1 MSTHSG
7 RLLYLALA
15 DARGHLMRA
24 HLLSGALAEAGLA
37 VDIVTTSPEGV
48 RFLASMGRQARLLS
62 EHFRVEFGDR
72 HDMSRRRTDARVLN
86 YLLLPWRALGD
97 LRRLATL
104 ARGADLVVNDSLHPA
119 LLLAPVLGFPH
130 PVAQVY
136 GENLW
141 WAMESNLDDRA
152 PPWVVDRYRRGLRAL
167 RDRAFARIVH
177 TLGSVGAEPGSPAR
191 TYRLAPI
198 VARPARSRTEVRAA
212 LGVPDGVPLAAV
224 YLNPHFRDPSIAA
237 AVEEGLALG
246 GFRVHAV
253 GEGYRMRTGWVG
265 TDPRLA
271 DVVHAAELFV
281 SGAGMGALELA
292 RSSGTPLLVL
302 LGDQPEQARN
312 VAELV
317 QRSPDFAL
325 AEVLVG
331 DPELGRAIAVAATR
345 LVSRVSA
352 VGRRARSSGEMAWVE
367 AFVELVRAARVI
379 RRGRR
384 ALVARARP
392 AF

>member
-1 MSTHSG
+1 VGTSSG

-24 HLLSGALAEAGLA
+24 HLLSGALGEAGLD
-37 VDIVTTSPEGV
+37 VDIVTTSRDGV
-48 RFLASMGRQARLLS
+48 RFLASMGRQSRLLS

-72 HDMSRRRTDARVLN
+72 HDMSRRRTDARVVN
-86 YLLLPWRALGD
+86 YLVLPWRALGD
-97 LRRLATL
+97 LRRLAVF

-119 LLLAPVLGFPH
+119 LLLAPALGFPY
-130 PVAQVY
+130 PVVQVY

-141 WAMESNLDDRA
+141 RAMETNLDDRA
-152 PPWVVDRYRRGLRAL
+152 PPWIAARFRRAL
-167 RDRAFARIVH
+167 RVIRDRAFARIVH
-177 TLGSVGAEPGSPAR
+177 TLGSAAVEPGGPPR
-191 TYRLAPI
+191 TYRVAPI
-198 VARPARSRTEVRAA
+198 VARPGRSRAEVRAA

-224 YLNPHFRDPSIAA
+224 YLNPHFKDPSIAA
-237 AVEEGLALG
+237 SVEDGLAHG

-253 GEGYRMRTGWVG
+253 GEGYRARPGWVG
-265 TDPRLA
+265 TDARFA

-317 QRSPDFAL
+317 QRAPDFAL
-325 AEVLVG
+325 REVLVG
-331 DPELGRAIAVAATR
+331 DPELARSIATAAAA
-345 LVSRVSA
+345 LVSRGTTIGGPSRTDA
-352 VGRRARSSGEMAWVE
+352 EAPWVE
-367 AFVELVRAARVI
+367 AFLELVRAARVVTS
-379 RRGRR
+379 GRR
-384 ALVARARP
+384 ALVAHPRP